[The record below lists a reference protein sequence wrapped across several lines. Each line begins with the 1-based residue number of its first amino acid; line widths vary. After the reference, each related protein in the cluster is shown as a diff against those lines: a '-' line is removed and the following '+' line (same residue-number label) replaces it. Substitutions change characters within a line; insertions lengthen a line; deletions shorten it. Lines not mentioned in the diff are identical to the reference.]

1 MRQRFLIILTAII
14 PVAPTSGCSR
24 YAYCRRKTIGREY
37 SRTAV
42 FRNQV
47 WQNAAIRFDQRPF
60 SLTSVSVKGLY
71 EQRGDAALAQEGNR
85 RKDFSAE
92 VNSFVVLNPRNRLF
106 GQASYR
112 NGRRENVVWNENSD
126 YSLLYPYVVGDS
138 IGGFMKEEEYKFSRR
153 ICLPLR
159 RMDCRCRNWVIAQ

>member
-1 MRQRFLIILTAII
+1 MRQRFLIILTAIVLL
-14 PVAPTSGCSR
+14 PLRLAAADTLTVEQKLVS
-24 YAYCRRKTIGREY
+24 EY

-47 WQNAAIRFDQRPF
+47 WQNAAIRFEQRPF

-71 EQRGDAALAQEGNR
+71 EQRGNAALAQEGNG

-112 NGRRENVVWNENSD
+112 NGRREDVVWNENSD
-126 YSLLYPYVVGDS
+126 YSLLYPYVVGDLS
-138 IGGFMKEEEYKFSRR
+138 LIH
-153 ICLPLR
+153 I
-159 RMDCRCRNWVIAQ
+159 